1 MAFKTLLQ
9 NLGLG
14 EKESHAWL
22 KILELGAQPVS
33 VIAKYVGVPR
43 SSMYV
48 ILERLEKLQ
57 LIEHFDRNGI
67 TYFKSVAVRTIP
79 ELLRNKE
86 QQIQETLALLSQ
98 KMPELDALEN
108 KLSITPRV
116 RFFEGKN
123 GASKMYE
130 EVLKEKEFYAVFNP
144 KLVKSMMPE
153 YFYKI
158 AEVLK
163 TKEGAAKELVMDCQE
178 GHEYKKLY
186 NSEHHQIKILPN
198 GIDFP
203 SDTII
208 CKNKIYMIAYG
219 EGQIS
224 ATEILNISLA
234 KTQRVL
240 FEQFWKTIL

>member
-1 MAFKTLLQ
+1 
-9 NLGLG
+9 
-14 EKESHAWL
+14 
-22 KILELGAQPVS
+22 VS

-57 LIEHFDRNGI
+57 LTEHFDRNGI
-67 TYFKSVAVRTIP
+67 TYFKSISPASLT
-79 ELLRNKE
+79 ELLQN
-86 QQIQETLALLSQ
+86 QEEKIEHTILLLQ
-98 KMPELDALEN
+98 KKLPQLEALEN

-116 RFFEGKN
+116 RFFEGKP

-130 EVLKEKEFYAVFNP
+130 EVLKEKEFRAVFNP
-144 KLVKSMMPE
+144 KLVKREMPK

-158 AEVLK
+158 AEALK
-163 TKEGAAKELVMDCQE
+163 EKSGRAKEFVLDSPE
-178 GHEYKKLY
+178 GREYQKRFH
-186 NSEHHQIKILPN
+186 SPEHQIKILPASM
-198 GIDFP
+198 DFP

-224 ATEILNISLA
+224 ATEIINPSLA
-234 KTQRVL
+234 QTQRTL
-240 FEQFWKTIL
+240 FEELWKRL